1 MKREIEFK
9 VWDNENKE
17 FSNWT
22 NRDPHFNVSNG
33 RLFFWERTRKEDG
46 SYNGDII
53 LQDHGDRFILLQYT
67 GCKDKNGTPIYEG
80 DILANDLII
89 PHDNDNIGV
98 VYFAAGTY
106 MIDGDGPFY
115 DHVYGHSP
123 DILDNHTVIGN
134 KFENSELLKA

>member
-1 MKREIEFK
+1 M
-9 VWDNENKE
+9 
-17 FSNWT
+17 
-22 NRDPHFNVSNG
+22 SNG

-80 DILANDLII
+80 DILVAD
-89 PHDNDNIGV
+89 HDGDRHIGV

>member
-1 MKREIEFK
+1 MKKYKIWRPVMKQFATDERYIRASDGELFSYEADYGGTFSSHEKLEK
-9 VWDNENKE
+9 VNCVLVQW
-17 FSNWT
+17 
-22 NRDPHFNVSNG
+22 
-33 RLFFWERTRKEDG
+33 
-46 SYNGDII
+46 
-53 LQDHGDRFILLQYT
+53 T
-67 GCKDKNGTPIYEG
+67 GCYDKNGTPIYEG
-80 DILANDLII
+80 DILANDLIL

-106 MIDGDGPFY
+106 MIDGDGPFF